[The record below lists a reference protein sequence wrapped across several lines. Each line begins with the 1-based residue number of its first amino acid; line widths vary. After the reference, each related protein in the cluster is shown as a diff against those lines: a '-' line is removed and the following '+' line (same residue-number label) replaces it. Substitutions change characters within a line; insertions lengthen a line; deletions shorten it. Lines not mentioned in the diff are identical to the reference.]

1 MWRWNDWRGHRLCI
15 CTLLI
20 LHQTLSGNET
30 VSCSSNPASGVFL
43 LSMFEVCDHVHNAL
57 LLIIIIILL
66 ILKKSPLR
74 LQTESLQQKREGKKK
89 KRVNKE
95 VKLDFLQYE
104 SLSTGSGSDDIN
116 RHAVSQT

>member
-1 MWRWNDWRGHRLCI
+1 
-15 CTLLI
+15 
-20 LHQTLSGNET
+20 
-30 VSCSSNPASGVFL
+30 
-43 LSMFEVCDHVHNAL
+43 MFEVSDHVRNAL
-57 LLIIIIILL
+57 LLIIIIIILL
-66 ILKKSPLR
+66 ILKKSQLS
-74 LQTESLQQKREGKKK
+74 LQTESLQQKREEKKK